1 MVLEEF
7 KHVIAESIK
16 GYLHNQN
23 IAKVELVEVTKNN
36 DTKLTGITVMEKD
49 ESLSPTIYLNDY
61 FERYQ
66 EGEDLAN
73 ILTDIVSGLMEA
85 KIHNR
90 EVYTRDYSDLMAF
103 DKVRDR
109 IYART
114 VGLESN
120 VEYLKDKVYD
130 EKNDMALVYFILI
143 DKKGDN
149 IKSCA
154 LHQEMF
160 DSYGISKE
168 QLQEIAIENTQR
180 FFPPILRTM
189 DEVLEEMVFEN
200 YEVVKKSFDQS
211 LHDMA
216 LKGIGRNP
224 SMLILSNENN
234 INGATV
240 LFYPG
245 ILDKITETLDTDVY
259 ILPSSVHETII
270 VPKNDMMI
278 ESELTNMVQE
288 VNETQVADQEV
299 LTNHV
304 YEYTRELGRLTIIG
318 SEVEHEKEKVPVEV
332 NRAARKNIR
341 SR

>member
-1 MVLEEF
+1 MMRSFKKYLRKRGKNSMVLEEF

-23 IAKVELVEVTKNN
+23 IAEVKLVDVTKNN
-36 DTKLTGITVMEKD
+36 DTKLTGITIREKD
-49 ESLSPTIYLNDY
+49 ESVSPTIYLNDY
-61 FERYQ
+61 FEKYQ
-66 EGEDLAN
+66 NGEDLAD
-73 ILTDIVSGLMEA
+73 ILADVAAGLREA
-85 KIHNR
+85 KIHSR
-90 EVYTRDYSDLMAF
+90 EVYARDYSNLMDF
-103 DKVRDR
+103 DKVHDR
-109 IYART
+109 IYARA

-120 VEYLKDKVYD
+120 GEYLKDKIYD

-149 IKSCA
+149 TQSCA
-154 LHQEMF
+154 IHQEML
-160 DSYGISKE
+160 DLYGINKE
-168 QLQEIAIENTQR
+168 QLQEIAMENTQR
-180 FFPPILRTM
+180 LFPPILRTM

-259 ILPSSVHETII
+259 ILPSSIHE
-270 VPKNDMMI
+270 
-278 ESELTNMVQE
+278 S
-288 VNETQVADQEV
+288 A
-299 LTNHV
+299 
-304 YEYTRELGRLTIIG
+304 TRF
-318 SEVEHEKEKVPVEV
+318 
-332 NRAARKNIR
+332 AA
-341 SR
+341 